1 MYRFNILFLKSKK
14 RFINQQAPAKNQVA
28 IKAPLPSH
36 IPVIFSFQKQAITSK
51 TVLGPPT

>member
-1 MYRFNILFLKSKK
+1 LKSKK